1 MTRKVVIVGQIH
13 RSGVELLQRQESIDL
28 RQYGGLTDEQM
39 RDVVAEADAL
49 LIRTSVLSKEAIKEA
64 KRLKVVARHGVGYDN
79 IDIDALTARRIPL
92 ALVGNVNAVSVAE
105 HTIYLMLACMK
116 EGLVYD
122 WAMREGDWSVRDTLK
137 ARDLKGKTLLI
148 VGFGR
153 IGREVGGRARAFG
166 MRIEAYD
173 PWIDPSLVDGEI
185 TIRKEL
191 DAAVKEA
198 DVVSLHLPLIPQTK
212 NLFGRERI
220 SLMKQGAVLLCTA
233 RGGLIDETALVE
245 ALRSGRLKAAG
256 LDVFEVE
263 PPPKAHALLRLE
275 NVVLSPHSAA
285 LTEEC
290 AERMAVISAQ
300 NCLDGINGRLDPAL
314 VANPEVLGG
323 R

>member
-1 MTRKVVIVGQIH
+1 MTHRVVIVGRIH
-13 RSGVELLQRQESIDL
+13 KSGVKLLCRDEEVELQQHE
-28 RQYGGLTDEQM
+28 GLTDEQM
-39 RDVVAEADAL
+39 RDAVAEADAL

-79 IDIDALTARRIPL
+79 IDIEALTAQRIPL

-116 EGLVYD
+116 EGLAYD
-122 WAMREGDWSVRDTLK
+122 RAMREGQWSVRDTLK

-148 VGFGR
+148 VGMGR
-153 IGREVGGRARAFG
+153 IGREVGVRARAFG
-166 MRIEAYD
+166 MRTEAYD
-173 PWIDPSLVDGEI
+173 PWIDPSLVDREVI
-185 TIRKEL
+185 LRNEL
-191 DAAVKEA
+191 NAALKEA
-198 DVVSLHLPLIPQTK
+198 DVVSLHLPLTQQTK

-220 SLMKQGAVLLCTA
+220 ALMKQNAVLLCTA
-233 RGGLIDETALVE
+233 RGGLIDETALAE
-245 ALRSGRLKAAG
+245 ALTSGRLKAAG
-256 LDVFEVE
+256 LDVFAIE
-263 PPPKAHALLRLE
+263 PPPKAHLLLKLD